1 MWYKGT
7 LTVQGVI
14 TVWLVSSFTGLD
26 SSQKDDMLLFFMK
39 ESDWIQTSQTGDEL
53 YNDTKSPY
61 GEWSP
66 VALTIR
72 VILPGFNSRFR
83 ENNLSWSNGDQTG
96 SNI

>member
-72 VILPGFNSRFR
+72 VTLDLIPASGKTIYHELMVIK
-83 ENNLSWSNGDQTG
+83 QG